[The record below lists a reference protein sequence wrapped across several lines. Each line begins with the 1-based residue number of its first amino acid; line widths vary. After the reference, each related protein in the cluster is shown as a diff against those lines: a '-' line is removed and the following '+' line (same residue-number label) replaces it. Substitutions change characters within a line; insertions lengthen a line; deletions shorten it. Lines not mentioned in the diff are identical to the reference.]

1 MKCKKCGR
9 RLAPEEAKCRYC
21 GTDNPFAVL
30 HEKNMQQY
38 KKRFD
43 ETGRKVLDKAGD
55 TKGLGNRAAVIVVL
69 ILLIIAT
76 EVSASLNY
84 KDPDDTSS
92 KTKLAAPKENLTRID
107 ELLEQGEY
115 IECVRLMH
123 TQEIINSGDDEY
135 RDIKGLRYI
144 ADNYCDC
151 IELMEGLVYLPRGEE
166 DRDAVS
172 SYCNKLGNQIDV
184 FYEVYD
190 VWKDSTGSEQY
201 SVYYRDIENELR
213 TAVKVYFEMD
223 DDAYEAFLSL
233 SANQKAVKL
242 EEIINNE
249 K

>member
-1 MKCKKCGR
+1 MKCKKCGK
-9 RLAPEEAKCRYC
+9 RLGPEDAKCRFC
-21 GTDNPFAVL
+21 GADNPFAVM
-30 HEKNMQQY
+30 HEKNMQRY
-38 KKRFD
+38 NKRFD
-43 ETGRKVLDKAGD
+43 ETGRRVLDKAGD
-55 TKGLGNRAAVIVVL
+55 SKGLGNRAAVIVVL

-76 EVSASLNY
+76 GIITSFNY
-84 KDPDDTSS
+84 TDHDDASS
-92 KTKLAAPKENLTRID
+92 KTKLATPKENLTRID

-135 RDIKGLRYI
+135 RDMKGLIYI

-151 IELMEGLVYLPRGEE
+151 IELMEGIVYLPRGEE
-166 DRDAVS
+166 ERDAVS
-172 SYCNKLGNQIDV
+172 SYCNNLGIQIDD

-190 VWKDSTGSEQY
+190 VWKDGTGSEKY

-223 DDAYEAFLSL
+223 DDAYEEFLSL
-233 SANQKAVKL
+233 SENQKAVKL